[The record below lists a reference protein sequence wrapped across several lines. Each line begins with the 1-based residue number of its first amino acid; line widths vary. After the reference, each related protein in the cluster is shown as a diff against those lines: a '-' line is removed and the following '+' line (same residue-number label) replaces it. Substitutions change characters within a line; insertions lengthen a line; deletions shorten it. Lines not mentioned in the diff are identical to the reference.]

1 MGGEEQG
8 ISSQDITAL
17 LRGTPEP
24 LPRENESHLLR
35 KERNIS
41 KSLGRVYLEMVRII
55 VITATPSVYYPF
67 TFSKHENA

>member
-8 ISSQDITAL
+8 TSSQDITAL

-24 LPRENESHLLR
+24 LPRENEIHLLR

-41 KSLGRVYLEMVRII
+41 KSLRRAYLEMVRII
-55 VITATPSVYYPF
+55 MMI
-67 TFSKHENA
+67 N